1 MKPSKIR
8 NRTIHK
14 PTVSMRSKLMMSHLN
29 KDLRKTYGQRSI
41 RVVPG
46 DSVLIR
52 RGIYQTITGKVEKVD
67 PHRGV
72 AISGIQKE
80 KTEGKKIDI
89 YIHPSNIEIT
99 ALNTDDKW
107 RTKKLKA
114 KPGSVDTAK
123 QPTPTE
129 GAAKSPKIMV
139 DGDETVQ
146 APFNDTQEI
155 SPDTKDDTDITGQDT
170 SDTKTLDDNDN
181 VQAPFNDTQEIS
193 PDTNDDTDITG
204 QDTSDTKTLDDN
216 DNTAPETLPD
226 DNNDTASNIKESDD
240 TNDAKSNDTGEAKP

>member
-14 PTVSMRSKLMMSHLN
+14 PTVSMRSKLMASHLN

-139 DGDETVQ
+139 DGDETIQ
-146 APFNDTQEI
+146 APFNDTQEMT
-155 SPDTKDDTDITGQDT
+155 PDTKTDTDTLSVETKEDADITGQDMSYT
-170 SDTKTLDDNDN
+170 ETPDDNDN
-181 VQAPFNDTQEIS
+181 
-193 PDTNDDTDITG
+193 
-204 QDTSDTKTLDDN
+204 
-216 DNTAPETLPD
+216 NTAPETLPD
-226 DNNDTASNIKESDD
+226 DNNDAASNIKESDD
-240 TNDAKSNDTGEAKP
+240 TDDAKSNDTGEAKP

>member
-14 PTVSMRSKLMMSHLN
+14 PTVSMRSKLMVSHLN

-129 GAAKSPKIMV
+129 GGAKSPKIMV

-146 APFNDTQEI
+146 APFNDTQEMT
-155 SPDTKDDTDITGQDT
+155 PDTKTDTDTLSVETKEDADITGQDMSYT
-170 SDTKTLDDNDN
+170 
-181 VQAPFNDTQEIS
+181 
-193 PDTNDDTDITG
+193 
-204 QDTSDTKTLDDN
+204 
-216 DNTAPETLPD
+216 ETP
-226 DNNDTASNIKESDD
+226 
-240 TNDAKSNDTGEAKP
+240 

>member
-1 MKPSKIR
+1 M
-8 NRTIHK
+8 
-14 PTVSMRSKLMMSHLN
+14 
-29 KDLRKTYGQRSI
+29 
-41 RVVPG
+41 
-46 DSVLIR
+46 IR

-107 RTKKLKA
+107 RTRKLKA

-181 VQAPFNDTQEIS
+181 
-193 PDTNDDTDITG
+193 
-204 QDTSDTKTLDDN
+204 
-216 DNTAPETLPD
+216 TAPETLPD
-226 DNNDTASNIKESDD
+226 DNNDAASNIKESDD